1 MVSKPNQSLKYLCAA
16 SWYDFA
22 LLSSAKTLRRKET
35 RSRVSPIKTMPLK
48 TFVKV
53 GSITNLSDA
62 RYCAGMGADM
72 LGFIV
77 VEGQDHYVSPKQFQ
91 EIRGWVTGPLVV
103 AEVSGL
109 QSAAQ
114 LTSIIENYQPDYLEL
129 GIAELP
135 FLSNNSI
142 PFILRLER
150 ELTDVELPSQ
160 PAFVLAST
168 FLSNTISPLLIEVS
182 SLAEAEQALQHSTI
196 KGLALRGSAEISP
209 GLKTYDELAEVLEL
223 LDTD

>member
-1 MVSKPNQSLKYLCAA
+1 
-16 SWYDFA
+16 
-22 LLSSAKTLRRKET
+22 
-35 RSRVSPIKTMPLK
+35 MPLK

-72 LGFIV
+72 LGFNA
-77 VEGQDHYVSPKQFQ
+77 VEGKDHYLSPKQFQ

-129 GIAELP
+129 GLAEIP
-135 FLSNNSI
+135 FLLNNSI
-142 PFILRLER
+142 PYILRLDK
-150 ELTDVELPSQ
+150 ELADEKLPNK
-160 PAFVLAST
+160 PAFVLASF
-168 FLSNTISPLLIEVS
+168 FLSNTITPLLIEVS
-182 SLAEAEQALQHSTI
+182 SLAEAEQALQHTTI
-196 KGLALRGSAEISP
+196 KGIALRGSAEISP

-223 LDTD
+223 LDAD

>member
-1 MVSKPNQSLKYLCAA
+1 MIQCI
-16 SWYDFA
+16 
-22 LLSSAKTLRRKET
+22 LLTAEARRRKEA
-35 RSRVSPIKTMPLK
+35 RSWGLSINTMPLK

-72 LGFIV
+72 LGFNA
-77 VEGQDHYVSPKQFQ
+77 VEGKDQYISPKQFQ
-91 EIRGWVTGPLVV
+91 EIRGWVTGPMVV

-129 GIAELP
+129 GLAELT
-135 FLSNNSI
+135 FLSENPI
-142 PFILRLER
+142 PFILRLDK
-150 ELTDVELPSQ
+150 ELTDIKLPNK
-160 PAFVLAST
+160 PTFVLAST

-182 SLAEAEQALQHSTI
+182 SLAEAEQALQHTTI
-196 KGLALRGSAEISP
+196 KGIALRGSAEISP
-209 GLKTYDELAEVLEL
+209 GLKNYAELADVLEL
-223 LDTD
+223 LDAD

>member
-1 MVSKPNQSLKYLCAA
+1 
-16 SWYDFA
+16 
-22 LLSSAKTLRRKET
+22 
-35 RSRVSPIKTMPLK
+35 MPLK

-72 LGFIV
+72 LGFNA
-77 VEGQDHYVSPKQFQ
+77 VEGKDHYLSPKQFQ

-114 LTSIIENYQPDYLEL
+114 LTRIIENYQPDYLEL
-129 GIAELP
+129 GLAELP
-135 FLSNNSI
+135 FLSENLI
-142 PFILRLER
+142 PFILRLDK
-150 ELTDVELPSQ
+150 ELSSVNLPNK
-160 PAFVLAST
+160 PAFILAST

-182 SLAEAEQALQHSTI
+182 SLAEAEQALQHTTI
-196 KGLALRGSAEISP
+196 KGIALRGSAEISP
-209 GLKTYDELAEVLEL
+209 GLKTYNELAEVLEL
-223 LDTD
+223 LDAD

>member
-1 MVSKPNQSLKYLCAA
+1 MPCIT
-16 SWYDFA
+16 F
-22 LLSSAKTLRRKET
+22 R
-35 RSRVSPIKTMPLK
+35 IMPLK

-72 LGFIV
+72 LGFNAI
-77 VEGQDHYVSPKQFQ
+77 EGKDHYLSPKQFQ

-109 QSAAQ
+109 KSADQ
-114 LTSIIENYQPDYLEL
+114 LKAIIENYQPDYLEL
-129 GIAELP
+129 GLAELA
-135 FLSNNSI
+135 FVEEISI
-142 PFILRLER
+142 PFILRLDKESID
-150 ELTDVELPSQ
+150 LKLPNKPAYILA
-160 PAFVLAST
+160 PAF
-168 FLSNTISPLLIEVS
+168 LSDAASPLLIEVS

-196 KGLALRGSAEISP
+196 KGIALRGSAEISP

-223 LDTD
+223 LDAD